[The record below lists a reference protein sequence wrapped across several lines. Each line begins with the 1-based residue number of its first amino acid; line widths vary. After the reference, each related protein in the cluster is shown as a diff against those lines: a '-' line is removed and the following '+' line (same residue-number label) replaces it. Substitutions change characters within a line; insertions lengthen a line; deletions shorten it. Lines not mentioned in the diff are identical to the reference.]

1 MNVTS
6 TIIQQYTQSL
16 FQTPVEIITVILLTI
31 VASILGCRVKNS
43 TCTRAGKKIIFKFE
57 ANEPNETKE
66 QKKDQP
72 V

>member
-16 FQTPVEIITVILLTI
+16 FQTPLEIIAVILLTV

-43 TCTRAGKKIIFKFE
+43 TCTREGKRIRFKFE
-57 ANEPNETKE
+57 ASQQSESKD
-66 QKKDQP
+66 QKTDQP